1 MTQQIEGDAP
11 RSFIYAMIA
20 QLTKPFQTQL
30 EFAQGEL
37 TNAEADFKMYHDI
50 AYENFQA
57 FQSQNAIAVQ
67 KQMTEESQVFQTQQ
81 SNTSFDRQVEL
92 AKMGY
97 AQADK
102 TNTTN
107 FQQQKEF
114 ASYQQELQQKY
125 PNWDFMTN
133 KD

>member
-11 RSFIYAMIA
+11 KSFIYAMIA

-57 FQSQNAIAVQ
+57 YQAQNNINVQ
-67 KQMTEESQVFQTQQ
+67 KQAQEASQAFQIQQ
-81 SNTSFDRQVEL
+81 ADTSFNRQKEL
-92 AKMGY
+92 AQM
-97 AQADK
+97 
-102 TNTTN
+102 
-107 FQQQKEF
+107 
-114 ASYQQELQQKY
+114 
-125 PNWDFMTN
+125 
-133 KD
+133 